1 MKSHVVILTLIGLS
15 LMVVGLV
22 SAHDDTCNIATV
34 QALKECVKHASE
46 EGHIDNS
53 GITRSLLAKLDATE
67 SADEKDQISAAIN
80 LLEAFIHEVEAQAGK
95 HIDWEH
101 AQHMVEHAE
110 LVKEAL
116 S

>member
-1 MKSHVVILTLIGLS
+1 MKSQAVILTLVGLS

-22 SAHDDTCNIATV
+22 LAHDDTCNEATV

-53 GITRSLLAKLDATE
+53 GITKSLLAKLDAAE
-67 SADEKDQISAAIN
+67 SAVKKNQLSAAIN
-80 LLEAFIHEVEAQAGK
+80 MLEAFIHEVEAQAGK
-95 HIDWEH
+95 HIEEQH

-110 LVKEAL
+110 RVKDEL